1 MVDDLTLE
9 LNIQIDLT
17 FKYQIANIHQNL
29 AANLQ
34 YTSVEMAFNLSF
46 IIQNKPLRRCWIRGH
61 IYDTKFG
68 KIPTLSHSDGGVLM
82 AGYL

>member
-34 YTSVEMAFNLSF
+34 YTSVEMAFNLRF
-46 IIQNKPLRRCWIRGH
+46 IIQNKPLRRCRIRGH
-61 IYDTKFG
+61 IYDTKIG
-68 KIPTLSHSDGGVLM
+68 KIPITVFENLI
-82 AGYL
+82 